1 MFVRLLLLF
10 TLVPLIELYVL
21 LRIGSRL
28 GVAPTILLVVVTGVV
43 GAQLARREGVRT
55 LRQIQGQLQ
64 RGVMPT
70 EGLVDGALILAAGLL
85 LVTPGVLTDAVGFG
99 LLFPLTRAV
108 LRQYVRRRLEA
119 AVPAASSTVEVE
131 FTRRSDESD
140 VTRG

>member
-1 MFVRLLLLF
+1 MFLRLLLLF
-10 TLVPLIELYVL
+10 TLVPLVELYVL
-21 LRIGSRL
+21 LRLGSRL
-28 GVAPTILLVVVTGVV
+28 GVAPTILLVIVTGVV

-55 LRQIQGQLQ
+55 LRQIQERLQ

-70 EGLVDGALILAAGLL
+70 EALIDGALIVAAGLL

-99 LLFPLTRAV
+99 LLFPLTRVA
-108 LRQYVRRRLEA
+108 LRRYVRRRLEA

-140 VTRG
+140 AAR

>member
-43 GAQLARREGVRT
+43 GARLARREGVRT
-55 LRQIQGQLQ
+55 LRQIQAQLQ
-64 RGVMPT
+64 RGVVPT

-99 LLFPLTRAV
+99 LLFPLTRAA
-108 LRQYVRRRLEA
+108 LRRYVRRRLEA

-131 FTRRSDESD
+131 FTRGSDESD
-140 VTRG
+140 VTRR

>member
-21 LRIGSRL
+21 LRIGSLL

-55 LRQIQGQLQ
+55 LRQIQAQLQ

-99 LLFPLTRAV
+99 LLFPLTRAA

>member
-55 LRQIQGQLQ
+55 LRQIQAQLQ

>member
-55 LRQIQGQLQ
+55 LRQIQAQLQ
-64 RGVMPT
+64 RGLMPT

-99 LLFPLTRAV
+99 LLFPLTRAA

-119 AVPAASSTVEVE
+119 SVPAASSTVEVE

>member
-55 LRQIQGQLQ
+55 LRQIQAQLQ
-64 RGVMPT
+64 RGVVPT

-99 LLFPLTRAV
+99 LLFPLTRAA

-131 FTRRSDESD
+131 FTRGSDESD
-140 VTRG
+140 VTRR

>member
-21 LRIGSRL
+21 LRIGNRL

-55 LRQIQGQLQ
+55 LRQIQAQLQ

-99 LLFPLTRAV
+99 LLFPLTRAA